1 MSVYHFTEN
10 RPDIF
15 KKILETS
22 WKLPEH
28 VSMRQ
33 HVEWQNKECERENP
47 EQEASF
53 WLEDRGLFVKR

>member
-1 MSVYHFTEN
+1 MSGYHFTEN

-28 VSMRQ
+28 
-33 HVEWQNKECERENP
+33 
-47 EQEASF
+47 ATT
-53 WLEDRGLFVKR
+53 RGVAKQGM